1 MLSLLFWDSFKLL
14 FFVIGEGIKSSL
26 VDVLKDFWPSK
37 FSVLL
42 LLFDIIFDDSKL
54 VFSNYLLYQYFLFY
68 LLNNDNYNY
77 FSPNFYELFK

>member
-14 FFVIGEGIKSSL
+14 FFVVGKGIKLSL
-26 VDVLKDFWPSK
+26 VDVLKYFWPSK

-54 VFSNYLLYQYFLFY
+54 VFSNYILYQYFLFY

>member
-14 FFVIGEGIKSSL
+14 FFVVGEGIKLSL
-26 VDVLKDFWPSK
+26 VDVLKYFCPSK

-68 LLNNDNYNY
+68 LLNNDNYNFFFPY
-77 FSPNFYELFK
+77 FYESFK